1 MLNSFINL
9 LTVSASYTLDLL
21 GRSLEFSI
29 QVLVTIFV
37 GLFGAG
43 LLVELGVLQKLSA
56 LSRPLISLAY
66 LPEICASSF
75 LVSMGSTVAANGM
88 VARFHEDN
96 IIDDREVFLSAAVNS
111 IPAYIR
117 EIFTYQI
124 PVVVPALGLYMGL
137 LYASVFIVTALVKI
151 ALIVLLGRAFL
162 KRRSYDMD
170 SFQAREGISLVHAA
184 AKAFRRQIKTFVR
197 ISLVYIAAT
206 TLIFYLRDR
215 GAFDSMSIL
224 PLAEAFRIP
233 SESFIPLT
241 TYVVSPV
248 LGMSMLGP
256 LIRGG
261 SLSEAQA
268 MVVLMLGSM
277 FMLPV
282 FALRSMV
289 PNYTALFGP
298 RLGLSIVA
306 FSTGISVLVRFV
318 FLLAFLRIT

>member
-9 LTVSASYTLDLL
+9 LAVSASYTLDLL

-29 QVLVTIFV
+29 PILVTIFV

-43 LLVELGVLQKLSA
+43 LLVELGVLQKLS
-56 LSRPLISLAY
+56 SFTRPLVSLAC

-75 LVSMGSTVAANGM
+75 LVSLGSTVAANGM

-111 IPAYIR
+111 IPAYLR

-124 PVVVPALGLYMGL
+124 PVVVPALGPSTGL
-137 LYASVFIVTALVKI
+137 LYASVFMVTALVKI
-151 ALIVLLGRAFL
+151 VLIVLLGRAFL
-162 KRRSYDMD
+162 ERRSYGMD
-170 SFQAREGISLVHAA
+170 SFQACEEVSLVHAA
-184 AKAFRRQIKTFVR
+184 TKAFRRQIKTFVR

-206 TLIFYLRDR
+206 TLIFYLQDHR
-215 GAFDSMSIL
+215 AFDSMSIL

-233 SESFIPLT
+233 PESLIPLT

-248 LGMSMLGP
+248 LGISMIGP

-289 PNYTALFGP
+289 PNYMALFGP
-298 RLGLSIVA
+298 RLGLSLVV
-306 FSTGISVLVRFV
+306 FSTGISILVRFV